1 MTPGILAQ
9 LILVVVA
16 LAMAFDLRPWRM
28 LRGSGPGS
36 ALATPLLAALA
47 LLPWLWSFPSEV
59 ALPIALQWSGAP
71 LLVLVLGWPLAIPV
85 LACAGLVTV
94 AATGAS
100 WPDAVSSILWLG
112 ALPATAV
119 LLLGGAARR
128 TLGAHPATYLL
139 VRGFAVPLL
148 ALLACRM
155 AQALAEGRF
164 AAADDEPLLVAV
176 LLLSMSEAATTCA
189 LVSILVAVRPR
200 WLATWSEALYLG
212 GRQAA

>member
-9 LILVVVA
+9 LILVVLA
-16 LAMAFDLRPWRM
+16 LAMALALRPWRM

-36 ALATPLLAALA
+36 ALATPLLATLT
-47 LLPWLWSFPSEV
+47 LLPCLWSLPSDA

-85 LACAGLVTV
+85 LAWAGLATV
-94 AATGAS
+94 AAAGAS
-100 WPDAVSSILWLG
+100 WPEAVSSTVWLG

-119 LLLGGAARR
+119 LLLGEAVRR
-128 TLGAHPATYLL
+128 TLGTHPAVYLL
-139 VRGFAVPLL
+139 GRGFAVPML

-164 AAADDEPLLVAV
+164 AAAGDEPLLVAV
-176 LLLSMSEAATTCA
+176 LLLSMSEAATTCTLA
-189 LVSILVAVRPR
+189 SVLVAVRPR
-200 WLATWSEALYLG
+200 WLATWPEALYLG
-212 GRQAA
+212 GRRAA

>member
-9 LILVVVA
+9 LILVVLT
-16 LAMAFDLRPWRM
+16 LAMALALRPWRM

-36 ALATPLLAALA
+36 ALATPLLAALT
-47 LLPWLWSFPSEV
+47 LLPWLWAFPSNA
-59 ALPIALQWSGAP
+59 ALPIAVQWSGAP
-71 LLVLVLGWPLAIPV
+71 LLVLMLGWPLAIPV
-85 LACAGLVTV
+85 LACAGLTTV
-94 AATGAS
+94 AAAGAS
-100 WPDAVSSILWLG
+100 WPDAVSSIVWLG

-119 LLLGGAARR
+119 LLLGQAVRR
-128 TLGAHPATYLL
+128 TLGTHPAVYLL
-139 VRGFAVPLL
+139 GRGFAVPLL

-155 AQALAEGRF
+155 AQALAEGRV
-164 AAADDEPLLVAV
+164 AADDE
-176 LLLSMSEAATTCA
+176 LLLAAALLMSMSEAATTCA